1 MLKNAEVW
9 IWTDPMQHLDTFPFS
24 AILLW
29 MVCLGLL
36 SCCITQFEPSFSC
49 QIDGLTFDS
58 TVLYAE
64 NFMVNLM
71 TAKFPGPVAAKYTS
85 NH

>member
-1 MLKNAEVW
+1 MLKKNAEVW
-9 IWTDPMQHLDTFPFS
+9 IWTNPLQHFDAFPFS

-29 MVCLGLL
+29 MICLGSL
-36 SCCITQFEPSFSC
+36 SCCITHFGQSFGC

-58 TVLYAE
+58 TVLWHAE

-71 TAKFPGPVAAKYTS
+71 IAKFPGPVAAK
-85 NH
+85 